1 MKTTKRSWLIRIAFV
16 LVLVLVAVLMLRI
29 GRGHT
34 VYFDNRAVDKG
45 GQSVEAPYKIT
56 VYVNGEQISKLYEKE
71 RCLTTVIG
79 DKLELTVEVMQQKGG
94 SETTETYQ
102 MTLPHNID
110 GSSSTCRRIWL
121 VCRRRPIWRNSSPR
135 LPPRRTTRKR
145 PTPRT
150 IWAWATSDNV
160 CCIHSPCESMGCGRI
175 GTRLRAAGGYAILN
189 GRRGDRGRMGK
200 EYQNGCF
207 ERLEARKGVRIF

>member
-1 MKTTKRSWLIRIAFV
+1 MKTTKRSWLIRIAFI
-16 LVLVLVAVLMLRI
+16 LVLVLIAVVMLRI

-110 GSSSTCRRIWL
+110 GI
-121 VCRRRPIWRNSSPR
+121 IIN
-135 LPPRRTTRKR
+135 LPAYMAGLPEEAYLEEFIPAP
-145 PTPRT
+145 PTEDDDEEAPG
-150 IWAWATSDNV
+150 IEDD
-160 CCIHSPCESMGCGRI
+160 MG
-175 GTRLRAAGGYAILN
+175 L
-189 GRRGDRGRMGK
+189 GD
-200 EYQNGCF
+200 F
-207 ERLEARKGVRIF
+207 

>member
-1 MKTTKRSWLIRIAFV
+1 MKTTKRSWLIRIAFI

-110 GSSSTCRRIWL
+110 GI
-121 VCRRRPIWRNSSPR
+121 IIN
-135 LPPRRTTRKR
+135 LPAYLEEFIPAP
-145 PTPRT
+145 PTEEDDEEAPNT
-150 IWAWATSDNV
+150 EDD
-160 CCIHSPCESMGCGRI
+160 MG
-175 GTRLRAAGGYAILN
+175 L
-189 GRRGDRGRMGK
+189 GD
-200 EYQNGCF
+200 F
-207 ERLEARKGVRIF
+207 